1 MQKKWNVKKYDIE
14 KVEEISNKFNIS
26 NNLAKLLISRNIG
39 EDEIENFLNGTLK
52 DLKDPYEIK
61 DMEKIVTRIMNAIER
76 KEKICIYG
84 DYDVDGI
91 TSITIMY
98 KFLRELSADVSY
110 YLPDRLIE
118 GYGVNKDAIKM
129 IADTGVKLI
138 ITVDCGITAVSE
150 TEFAKE
156 LGIDMCITDHHE
168 CGDVLPDAFCIVN
181 PKQKDD
187 TFKFKF
193 HAGVGVAFKCLQA
206 ISNRLNMDESSYL
219 KYLDIVAIG
228 TVSDIVPLLDENR
241 IISKYG
247 IKMIENTDN
256 VGLKALLNI
265 VNFKNLDS
273 TMISFGL
280 APRINACGRMGNA
293 SLAVK
298 LFLEENSEVA
308 RELAITLDKL
318 NSKRQQIEKE
328 IYESAMKVIEE
339 KKLYNKSSI
348 VLYNEDWHSGVIG
361 IVASRIVNMYN
372 KPVILL
378 IKENG
383 MIRGSGRCA
392 KGISLYESLDKCKE
406 DLIQFG
412 GHELAAG
419 LSMEEK
425 NVEKFIY
432 DFENVICEKLGGEEL
447 SQVVDI
453 DFEISLSDLNVEL
466 LKDIYTL
473 KPYGQSN
480 RAPLF
485 LYRNLRVQAVRTIGD
500 GKHLKLVLK
509 DKNKYIDVVGFS
521 QGEKRDAITIGDKID
536 VVCEVELNEYNGKR
550 TIQLILQDFKKSI

>member
-1 MQKKWNVKKYDIE
+1 MRVGIPNALYFE
-14 KVEEISNKFNIS
+14 GSN
-26 NNLAKLLISRNIG
+26 L
-39 EDEIENFLNGTLK
+39 
-52 DLKDPYEIK
+52 
-61 DMEKIVTRIMNAIER
+61 
-76 KEKICIYG
+76 
-84 DYDVDGI
+84 
-91 TSITIMY
+91 MY
-98 KFLRELSADVSY
+98 KTFF
-110 YLPDRLIE
+110 
-118 GYGVNKDAIKM
+118 N
-129 IADTGVKLI
+129 
-138 ITVDCGITAVSE
+138 
-150 TEFAKE
+150 E
-156 LGIDMCITDHHE
+156 LGIDVIFSGVTTNKIKEEGIRISTSESCLASKIFIGHVDSLVKRSKKENIDYIFVPRLCTYKKNETECVKFYAMYDICKNLFDANFITLNLDYDKGMSE
-168 CGDVLPDAFCIVN
+168 ITSYVELANKLGIN
-181 PKQKDD
+181 PLKAYIAYIKAKRVCKLEKEA
-187 TFKFKF
+187 T
-193 HAGVGVAFKCLQA
+193 
-206 ISNRLNMDESSYL
+206 E

-256 VGLKALLNI
+256 VGLRALLNI

-298 LFLEENSEVA
+298 LFLEENEEVA

-348 VLYNEDWHSGVIG
+348 VLYNEGWHSGVIG

-419 LSMEEK
+419 LSMEEE